1 MLLSIALIALTAL
14 ALGLLFQK
22 IRIPAIVAMI
32 LTGVLYGPAMLNLI
46 DPTILSL
53 SSDLRKI
60 ALVVILLRAGM
71 SLRTSDFKKIGKPAI
86 WMSFLPATVEI
97 IIVALLGHWLF
108 ELPWISSFL
117 LGSVVAAV
125 SLAVVVPAMIQLIE
139 QKRGTEKSIP
149 QLLLGAVAIDNVFV
163 LVIFSMLLDFSTS
176 GSASWFA
183 LVQLPISIL
192 LGAAIGA
199 FAGYVSVWVFRKL
212 HLRDTVKT
220 IVLISIALL
229 FVELEKILQP
239 FLPFSSLMAT
249 ISMGIVIKVLYPVL
263 SERLSLKFSK
273 LWVGAEI
280 MLFVLVGAIVNLNSI
295 SNVFWMAFLILLVG
309 ALFHGIAVVISLHG
323 SSLTKK
329 EKVFSAF
336 AYLPK
341 ATMQAAIGAIPL
353 EAGVPGGEIILSVAL
368 IAILLSAPTG
378 ALLTDLFSQRW
389 LKTESIH

>member
-309 ALFHGIAVVISLHG
+309 ALFHGVAVVISLHG
-323 SSLTKK
+323 SSFTKK

>member
-163 LVIFSMLLDFSTS
+163 LVVFSMLLDFSTS

-309 ALFHGIAVVISLHG
+309 ALFHGITVVISLHG
-323 SSLTKK
+323 SSFTNK

-341 ATMQAAIGAIPL
+341 ATMQAAVGAIPL